1 VRRPAKTSKPDDLA
15 SRDYGPTTDE
25 RLADLEETL
34 ASVQQMLNTQERR
47 IEALQAQLDHL
58 DARRNRL

>member
-1 VRRPAKTSKPDDLA
+1 VARPAKTTKSDHLA

-34 ASVQQMLNTQERR
+34 AHFQQLLNTQERR